1 MKKIIINGQR
11 QLSGTIRIS
20 GAKNA
25 AVAII
30 PAAILSDSEVTIC
43 NVPEISDIDS
53 LEEILKFLNIDVKR
67 ATETVLINPSH
78 MTNKEIPERI
88 AKKLRA
94 SYYFMGALL
103 TKYKHVEMYFP
114 GGCNIGARPINI
126 HLEGF
131 KKLGATV
138 IEDNNRYII
147 KADKLVGTNIYLDV
161 ASVGATINLMLAA
174 VKAEGTTTLENAAR
188 EPEIVNV
195 ATFLNSM
202 GAKITG
208 AGTSVIKIKGVSK
221 LTGGFTEIIPDRI
234 EAGTYVIMGALL
246 GNNLKIDNII
256 PSHLEALTSKL
267 LATGANIEI
276 GEDYIICNSSESLK
290 ATDVRTYYFPGFP
303 TDLQQPFT
311 TYLTQCN
318 GVSKVE
324 ENIWENRFMHI
335 PYLNKMGAK
344 IKASNKVAKIK
355 GKTQLKGA
363 TVKATDLR
371 AGAALVIAGLVAQ
384 GKTTIEDVEHILRG
398 YQGIVEKLTQVG
410 AAIKIVEAKP
420 KKKDLSNEEKFVTII
435 KN

>member
-208 AGTSVIKIKGVSK
+208 AGTSVIKIKGVNK

-276 GEDYIICNSSESLK
+276 GEDYIICNSSETLK

>member
-256 PSHLEALTSKL
+256 PSHQ
-267 LATGANIEI
+267 N
-276 GEDYIICNSSESLK
+276 
-290 ATDVRTYYFPGFP
+290 F
-303 TDLQQPFT
+303 
-311 TYLTQCN
+311 
-318 GVSKVE
+318 
-324 ENIWENRFMHI
+324 
-335 PYLNKMGAK
+335 
-344 IKASNKVAKIK
+344 
-355 GKTQLKGA
+355 
-363 TVKATDLR
+363 
-371 AGAALVIAGLVAQ
+371 
-384 GKTTIEDVEHILRG
+384 
-398 YQGIVEKLTQVG
+398 
-410 AAIKIVEAKP
+410 
-420 KKKDLSNEEKFVTII
+420 
-435 KN
+435 